1 MTFDCTRQHSSK
13 PTPAM
18 IAAISKSV
26 VTQYDIDDIKEVA
39 PYLIAPVAWT
49 WTPATFNGTRS
60 NANWAQQSVF
70 ALDFDNGFTPEQV
83 LAITDKYGIVPN
95 IIYSSFS
102 DTPALRKF
110 RVLFFLDQ
118 SITEKDQAKFIQLNL
133 MNMFEGNA
141 DKACKDYARMF
152 YGGKELLFL
161 HTEEINTQKLMDI
174 LNTIQV
180 ATDSMK
186 TRHCFNSVQ
195 IGESSYSYKD
205 DTRFQTKNEGKYN
218 DGKLIEHFDFDK
230 AKSEV
235 MIFNDFLSG
244 KWLTHSELFGIATNL
259 CWIKGGAKLM
269 KETMQ
274 AANSAGTANYSDN
287 NFGIIPY
294 VNKVQYTPQRLENF
308 SPYTDDHQHLNIIS
322 SVRTIKGEVVA
333 TETIEVSSLSVAET
347 KFKEEFDKALKAD
360 SGVFLFK
367 VPTGLGKTAALE
379 TVTDATLAFPT
390 HNLKS
395 EVSKRMKVEHK
406 VTPELPS
413 FTPELSK
420 RLEFL
425 NRVGLTKKANSLLFE
440 VAKDTKNE
448 NYIFSDV
455 AYANAYINDTRTCYN
470 STDTI
475 LTTHQKAVF
484 SGFKHNTII
493 FDEDPMTTLLS
504 IKSVKIGDLV
514 TIEGFDNTKA
524 EVKAIIDY
532 LRHQLPAAQII
543 EMPTFSIDYDAIVE
557 NILMTN
563 VESNIIDFLDATHI
577 IKDAYDANVIHF
589 IVKRE
594 LPKADKVIV
603 MSATASEF
611 IYRKIFGDKLVV
623 IDLMD
628 VEQVGQV
635 VQNTK
640 LSFSRESIK
649 THLEGITKAVGD
661 LPCITFSAFKKNF
674 NNPVEDMHFG
684 NCSGYDTLNGKDIA
698 VVGTPHLPNFVY
710 FLYAKALG
718 VTLTNRDN
726 STSYQLIE
734 WNGFKFKFNTYDNE
748 DLRAIQLSLIESEL
762 VQAVGR
768 NRTLRQNCTAYL
780 YSNLPLRQTTKFV
793 K

>member
-1 MTFDCTRQHSSK
+1 
-13 PTPAM
+13 M

-26 VTQYDIDDIKEVA
+26 VTQYDIDDINEVA
-39 PYLIAPVAWT
+39 PYFIAPTAWT

-70 ALDFDNGFTPEQV
+70 ALDFDNGFTPEQA

-102 DTPALRKF
+102 DTPTHRKF

-161 HTEEINTQKLMDI
+161 SNEEVNTEKLMDI
-174 LNTIQV
+174 LNTVQI
-180 ATDSMK
+180 ATDKMQ
-186 TRHCFNSVQ
+186 TRKVYNFAA

-205 DTRFQTKNEGKYN
+205 DTRFTANSASKYN
-218 DGKLIEHFDFDK
+218 DGKMIEHFDFDK

-235 MIFNDFLSG
+235 MIFNDFLNG

-269 KETMQ
+269 KESMQ
-274 AANSAGTANYSDN
+274 AANTAGTAQYSEN

-333 TETIEVSSLSVAET
+333 TETIEVSSLSTAEA
-347 KFKEEFDKALKAD
+347 KFKEEFDKALKAE
-360 SGVFLFK
+360 SGIFLFK

-390 HNLKS
+390 HNLKN
-395 EVSKRMKVEHK
+395 EVSTRMKVEHK
-406 VTPELPS
+406 ATPELPA
-413 FTPELSK
+413 FTEQLSK

-440 VAKDTKNE
+440 VAKDAKNE

-455 AYANAYINDTRTCYN
+455 AYANTYINDTRTCYN
-470 STDTI
+470 SADTI

-514 TIEGFDNTKA
+514 TIEGFDNTKV
-524 EVKAIIDY
+524 EVRAIIDY

-557 NILMTN
+557 NILLTN

-577 IKDAYDANVIHF
+577 IKDAYDANVVHF

-594 LPKADKVIV
+594 LPKAEKVIV

-649 THLEGITKAVGD
+649 THLEGITKAVGE

-674 NNPVEDMHFG
+674 DNPVEDMHFG

-718 VTLTNRDN
+718 VALTNRDN

-748 DLRAIQLSLIESEL
+748 DLRSIQLSLIESEL

-780 YSNLPLRQTTKFV
+780 YSNLPLRQTTKFI